1 MNDEQAGLLKQ
12 AQDYMLPRLAERQP
26 KIAIVLG
33 SGLGGLADELQEAVA
48 ISYGEIPGF
57 APSTVAG
64 HAGQIVA
71 GKLAGQSL
79 LAMQGRFHFYEGHDM
94 AQVVFPIRLMR
105 ALGITTLIVTNAAG
119 GLNPAYKPGDLMGIA
134 DHIFLPGM
142 TGANPLRGPNDES
155 VGPRFP
161 GMVNA
166 YPTDLLELA
175 QSAATKLG
183 ITFHQGVYVML
194 TGPNFETR
202 AEMRMLRAWGADAVG
217 MSTAPEVVA
226 AVHGGMRVLGIS
238 TITNS
243 LKPDTTQESANHAEV
258 LEVGREAGPRLT
270 ALVKAILPQLGGQG
284 SGVGDQ
290 GSAV

>member
-1 MNDEQAGLLKQ
+1 MTVEQGDLLQQ
-12 AQDYMLPRLAERQP
+12 AQAHVTARLGEHHP
-26 KIAIVLG
+26 EIGIVLG
-33 SGLGGLADELQEAVA
+33 SGLGSLADELEDSVA
-48 ISYGEIPGF
+48 LPYSDIPGF
-57 APSTVAG
+57 VGSTVHG
-64 HAGQIVA
+64 HAGRLVA
-71 GKLAGQSL
+71 GRLGGKEV
-79 LAMQGRFHFYEGHDM
+79 LAMQGRFHYYEGHDM

-105 ALGITTLIVTNAAG
+105 TLGLSTLIVTNAAG
-119 GLNPAYKPGDLMGIA
+119 GLNPTYRPGDLMGIN

-142 TGANPLRGPNDES
+142 SGANPLRGPNDDS

-166 YPTDLLELA
+166 YSPELLQIA
-175 QSAATKLG
+175 QAEATKLG
-183 ITFHQGVYVML
+183 ITFHQGSYIML

-217 MSTAPEVVA
+217 MSTVPEVLV

-243 LKPDTTQESANHAEV
+243 LKPDTNAEANHEEV

-270 ALVKAILPQLGGQG
+270 ALVKALLPQI
-284 SGVGDQ
+284 
-290 GSAV
+290 